1 MYLTG
6 GFDLI
11 FFRVFHLFSGTFSYV
26 YIMQPNL
33 LTPNTTYYK
42 EQQNTGNLHYGRN
55 QHKYVHLEFILFFF
69 DYIRELQLLFSTQVF
84 LTTYQKI
91 PLYKYVNSEEFFSRT
106 LLNLGINKIIK
117 PHICI

>member
-55 QHKYVHLEFILFFF
+55 QHINM
-69 DYIRELQLLFSTQVF
+69 YI
-84 LTTYQKI
+84 
-91 PLYKYVNSEEFFSRT
+91 
-106 LLNLGINKIIK
+106 
-117 PHICI
+117 